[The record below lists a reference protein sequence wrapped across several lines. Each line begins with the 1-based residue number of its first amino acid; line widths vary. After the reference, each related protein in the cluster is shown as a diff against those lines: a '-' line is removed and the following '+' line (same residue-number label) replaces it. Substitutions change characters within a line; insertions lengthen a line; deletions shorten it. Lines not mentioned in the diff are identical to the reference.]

1 VVGIG
6 LLLLAGALGAAGVLV
21 MQNRGEG
28 SVRVHVFGNIWD
40 LQPHWILAA
49 GAGVAVIA
57 MIGAVMMQV
66 GAARSREIRRER
78 DELLAENARLNGRTA
93 ESESSFFFDEQPDG
107 PATTSQPVP
116 EQRGLFRGTPEPG

>member
-1 VVGIG
+1 MVGIG
-6 LLLLAGALGAAGVLV
+6 LLLLAGALGAAGALV
-21 MQNRGEG
+21 MQNRSEG
-28 SVRVHVFGNIWD
+28 AVRVHVFGNVWE

-57 MIGAVMMQV
+57 MIGVAMMQV

-93 ESESSFFFDEQPDG
+93 EAESSFFFDERPDE
-107 PATTSQPVP
+107 PDTTGQTAPQ
-116 EQRGLFRGTPEPG
+116 QRGLFHGTP

>member
-6 LLLLAGALGAAGVLV
+6 LLLLAGALGAAGALV

-40 LQPHWILAA
+40 LQPHWILVA

-107 PATTSQPVP
+107 PATTGQPVP
-116 EQRGLFRGTPEPG
+116 EQRGLFRGTPEYG

>member
-6 LLLLAGALGAAGVLV
+6 LLLLAGALGAAGALV
-21 MQNRGEG
+21 MQNRSEG
-28 SVRVHVFGNIWD
+28 AVRVHVFGNVWD

-57 MIGAVMMQV
+57 MIGVAMMQV

-93 ESESSFFFDEQPDG
+93 ESESSFFFDERPDG
-107 PATTSQPVP
+107 PETTGQTAPQ
-116 EQRGLFRGTPEPG
+116 QRGLFHGTS